1 MVLAQGER
9 STMKRCYDAVVAGA
23 GPAGSAVARDI
34 ASHGFSVLLLEEHSV
49 IGQPLHCSGLVTPR
63 TLALAKVGKQVVQ
76 NEIRGAIIQSP
87 LGKQLPIGGN
97 RVHALAIDRVLLDQA
112 MASQAQEMGAELLL
126 GARFLRLERDDGLV
140 KACVER
146 RGRCTRVLTK
156 LLIGADGAQSNVA
169 KQLGVHTLDRTVLG
183 LAAEVRAKAE
193 ARDRVTVLVDKDVA
207 PGWFAWVIPLD
218 DGRLRI
224 GTGTA
229 NGLKPIDSFRRLC
242 ARLPQYFRGDAV
254 LGLAGGRIPL
264 WSPTR
269 LYSENVLLVGDA
281 ARQVKP
287 TTGGG
292 VFMGL
297 VGATHAARVA
307 VEALQREDFSAAF
320 LGRYQKA
327 FMAEAGD
334 ELRRGADLQRLFAAL
349 SNAHLEWL
357 LARLKGERLA
367 KLINRYG
374 DIDFPSHLLGKLLK
388 AAPSLAAFVR
398 VPLGFPGAWL
408 RRRPRQDDSPF

>member
-1 MVLAQGER
+1 
-9 STMKRCYDAVVAGA
+9 MKQCYDAVVAGA

-34 ASHGFSVLLLEEHSV
+34 AGHGFSVLLLEEHSV

-63 TLALAKVGKQVVQ
+63 TLALAKVSKQIVQ

-97 RVHALAIDRVLLDQA
+97 KVYALAIDRVLLDQA

-126 GARFLRLERDDGLV
+126 EAKFLRLEREGGLV
-140 KACVER
+140 KACIER
-146 RGRCTRVLTK
+146 RGQRTRVLTK

-169 KQLGVHTLDRTVLG
+169 KQLGVHRLDRTVLG
-183 LAAEVRAKAE
+183 LAAEVRAKARV
-193 ARDRVTVLVDKDVA
+193 RDRVTVLVDKEVA

-242 ARLPQYFRGDAV
+242 ARLPEYFRGDAV

-264 WSPTR
+264 WSPMR
-269 LYSENVLLVGDA
+269 PYSENVLLVGDA

-334 ELRRGADLQRLFAAL
+334 ELKRGADLRRLFAAL
-349 SNAHLEWL
+349 SNSHLEWL
-357 LARLKGERLA
+357 LARLRGERPA

-374 DIDFPSHLLGKLLK
+374 DIDFPSHLLGELLK
-388 AAPSLAAFVR
+388 AVPSLTAFVR
-398 VPLGFPGAWL
+398 VPLRFPGAWL
-408 RRRPRQDDSPF
+408 RRRSPQDDGSS